1 MDFSPEV
8 LVVKRDQGCEEKL
21 IGLVQDLD
29 GVVQLLV
36 PGDQDIA
43 RLTNWN
49 TLMNIR
55 KKRTRALYYE
65 T

>member
-43 RLTNWN
+43 RLTNWKK
-49 TLMNIR
+49 LMNIR